1 MDRHGGGAP
10 RYARAMVD
18 DEEPEPRRITDPEEL
33 ERSRQG
39 IRELYQVRRTV
50 LRWVYAGLAV
60 LVIIVVVLALT
71 R

>member
-1 MDRHGGGAP
+1 MAD
-10 RYARAMVD
+10 D

-33 ERSRQG
+33 ERSREG
-39 IRELYQVRRTV
+39 IRELYEVRRTV

-60 LVIIVVVLALT
+60 LAIIVIALALT

>member
-1 MDRHGGGAP
+1 MASE
-10 RYARAMVD
+10 
-18 DEEPEPRRITDPEEL
+18 DEEPEPRRITDPEEI

>member
-1 MDRHGGGAP
+1 VADH
-10 RYARAMVD
+10 D
-18 DEEPEPRRITDPEEL
+18 DEPEPRRITDPEEL

-39 IRELYQVRRTV
+39 IRELYEVRRTV

-60 LVIIVVVLALT
+60 LAIVVVVLALT

>member
-1 MDRHGGGAP
+1 MA
-10 RYARAMVD
+10 YE
-18 DEEPEPRRITDPEEL
+18 DEEPEPERVTDPEAI

-39 IRELYQVRRTV
+39 IRELYEVRRNV

-60 LVIIVVVLALT
+60 LVIVIIVLAMT

>member
-1 MDRHGGGAP
+1 MA
-10 RYARAMVD
+10 YD

-33 ERSRQG
+33 ERSRES
-39 IRELYQVRRTV
+39 IRELYEVRRRT

-60 LVIIVVVLALT
+60 LAIIVIVLALT

>member
-1 MDRHGGGAP
+1 MA
-10 RYARAMVD
+10 D

-39 IRELYQVRRTV
+39 IRELYEVRRTV